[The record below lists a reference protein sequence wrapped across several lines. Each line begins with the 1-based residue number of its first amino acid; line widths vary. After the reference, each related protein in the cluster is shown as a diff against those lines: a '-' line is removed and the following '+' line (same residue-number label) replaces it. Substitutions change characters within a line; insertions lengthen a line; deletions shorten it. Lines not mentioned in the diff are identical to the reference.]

1 MRFGRT
7 LQRSVYQ
14 PWRSKYI
21 DYDKLKQLLRE
32 GGSDQGSDEDYD
44 DDWTEED
51 EGRFVEEL
59 VNVQLEKVH
68 DFQNQ
73 KFQDLRD
80 RTGECERKLEP
91 LTLAVD
97 PESGEGASGKPDV
110 PDDERKRV
118 LREVLKEL
126 DTITK
131 EVSELER
138 YSRINYTGFLKAAK
152 KHDRKRGNS
161 YRVRPLLQVRLAALP
176 FNKEDYSPLLIRLS
190 AMYSF
195 VRQNLEGKEKREIS
209 FSEGT
214 TGGEHFTSHKFW
226 VHTENLLEVKTVILR
241 RLPVLVYNPQT
252 SKVAEGTQRDPTIT
266 SIYFDNPK
274 FSLYTDKVGH
284 EPNASSLRLRWY
296 GQLADK
302 PEIVLE
308 KKTIKDGD
316 SSEELRFPIKEKYI
330 EKFIRGEY
338 KMEKSIDKLKR
349 TVGEDS
355 PKVQELQKSVDA
367 IQSFVR
373 EQDLQP
379 MLRANYTRT
388 AFQIP
393 GDDRV
398 RISLDTDLALIREDA
413 VDVDRP
419 CRDPDDWHRSDID
432 SAQMEYPFHDIRKGE
447 ISRFPFALLEI
458 KIKGR
463 KQYEWVEDLMN
474 SHLVKE
480 APRFSKFVHG
490 VAQLFEDHVN
500 TFPFWLSELETDIRR
515 DPHKAFEEEQ
525 ERKAKAAEDEFAV
538 GSLFGTR
545 SSPAAFRP
553 GVSSP
558 VGSPSNAGASKMA
571 KSPGRATVEDTRRAS
586 LAAQTASARQTGID
600 SVVEE
605 ADSDD
610 DGLQADSG
618 ATERNMTTTAGVR
631 SLFPSF
637 SYSKYAQRHRARQQ
651 ATANL
656 PPGVRDPGPRWIK
669 DQGPVRVEAKVW
681 LANQRTFIK
690 WQHVSVLLASLSLGL
705 FNAAGETNN
714 VARSLAVVYTAVAAF
729 AGIWGYAMYMHRS
742 RLIQLRSGKDFDN
755 VLGPTVVCL
764 GLVVA
769 LCCNFGFRYHAIMQ
783 DQQRSPEE
791 VGGGNGTAVAD
802 AAMSVVAGMLGAGEL
817 KN

>member
-97 PESGEGASGKPDV
+97 SESGEGASRKPDV

-651 ATANL
+651 AAANL

-705 FNAAGETNN
+705 FNAAGETNK

-769 LCCNFGFRYHAIMQ
+769 LCCNFGFRVSSSLSFLLLVLSEP
-783 DQQRSPEE
+783 RRFRRLSWLF
-791 VGGGNGTAVAD
+791 G
-802 AAMSVVAGMLGAGEL
+802 S
-817 KN
+817 KC